1 MRVLNKEIPNQLV
14 GNIGLFYICYELS
27 KRYWNC
33 LPTTRNA
40 RGVDLVIY
48 DQDAK
53 NHFTIQIKALR
64 KRNPVPFG
72 NKRPQLIADFVI
84 IVRNVFDKP
93 EVFIMK
99 SEEVNKRIAEKEMQ
113 GKYSYWLQYKDYEGY
128 KERWDIIEESKR
140 GFKR

>member
-1 MRVLNKEIPNQLV
+1 
-14 GNIGLFYICYELS
+14 
-27 KRYWNC
+27 
-33 LPTTRNA
+33 
-40 RGVDLVIY
+40 
-48 DQDAK
+48 
-53 NHFTIQIKALR
+53 ALR

-99 SEEVNKRIAEKEMQ
+99 SEEVDKRIEKKEMQ

-128 KERWDIIEESKR
+128 KERWDIIEESK
-140 GFKR
+140 KRF